1 MRHRWI
7 ALALSV
13 GALALA
19 AAGCGGD
26 DGGGT
31 AEGSEDV
38 TGSIS
43 VMAIWGGDE
52 QASFQA
58 VIDGFTEL
66 YPNVDVKYTS
76 GGDNLAPLLST
87 AVEGGN
93 PPDIAAVG
101 QPGLMADFAAKDAIQ
116 PIDDLRDQIV
126 DNFGESVADV
136 GAIDGTQYGVMFKG
150 ANKSTVWYNVAD
162 FEEAGV
168 EPPETWE
175 ELQETASTLKAA
187 GITPYSVGVDV
198 GWPISDLFE
207 NVYIRTAGVEMY
219 DQLTKHEIPWTDQ
232 SVKDALAVMANIVG
246 ESDNMAG
253 GTEESLQTEMPA
265 SVAKVFSEEPEAA
278 MVVIGD
284 FAPGVTETTL
294 EPETGFNV
302 FTFPSVEGSEPA
314 VVGGGDIFVQFKD
327 SPAADAFMEYLTTPE
342 AAEIWARA
350 RWVLVAEQEPRHGRL
365 SGRDH
370 PGDGRCARRGGGLP
384 LRHVRPAA
392 VGVRWNA
399 GAGPLQ
405 GVHRLRREPG
415 RHRRHHAAD
424 GDRSGEGVRRES
436 IGRIR

>member
-1 MRHRWI
+1 MRYRWLVF
-7 ALALSV
+7 ALLVGVLALV
-13 GALALA
+13 

-26 DGGGT
+26 DGGGG

-38 TGSIS
+38 SGSIS

-58 VIDGFTEL
+58 VIDGFMEL
-66 YPNVDVKYTS
+66 YPNVDVTYTS

-101 QPGLMADFAAKDAIQ
+101 QPGLMADFAAQDAIQ
-116 PIDDLRDQIV
+116 PIDDLRDAIV

-150 ANKSTVWYNVAD
+150 ANKSTIWYNVAA

-168 EPPETWE
+168 EAPETWE
-175 ELQETASTLKAA
+175 ELQETASTIKAS

-198 GWPISDLFE
+198 GWPITDLFE

-219 DQLTKHEIPWTDQ
+219 DQLTRHEIPWTDQ
-232 SVKDALAVMANIVG
+232 SVKDALAVMANILG
-246 ESDNMAG
+246 ESDNLAG

-302 FTFPSVEGSEPA
+302 FTFPSIEDSEPA
-314 VVGGGDIFVQFKD
+314 VVGGGDIFVQFRD
-327 SPAADAFMEYLTTPE
+327 SPAADAFLEYLTTAD
-342 AAEIWARA
+342 AAQIWA
-350 RWVLVAEQEPRHGRL
+350 E
-365 SGRDH
+365 
-370 PGDGRCARRGGGLP
+370 RGGFSSPNKNLDVDVYP
-384 LRHVRPAA
+384 DEITRAT
-392 VGVRWNA
+392 A
-399 GAGPLQ
+399 GALGEAEVFRFDMSDLQ
-405 GVHRLRREPG
+405 PSAFGGTPG
-415 RHRRHHAAD
+415 QGLFKAFTDFVANPDDIDGITQQMETAAAAAF
-424 GDRSGEGVRRES
+424 G
-436 IGRIR
+436 

>member
-1 MRHRWI
+1 MRNRWLAF
-7 ALALSV
+7 ALLV
-13 GALALA
+13 GALAVV

-26 DGGGT
+26 DGGG

-43 VMAIWGGDE
+43 IMAIWGGDE

-66 YPNVDVKYTS
+66 YPNVDVRYTS

-93 PPDIAAVG
+93 PPDIAAIG
-101 QPGLMADFAAKDAIQ
+101 QPGLMADFAAKNAIQ

-126 DNFGESVADV
+126 DAFGESVADV
-136 GAIDGTQYGVMFKG
+136 GTVDGTQYGIMFKG
-150 ANKSTVWYNVAD
+150 ANKSTVWYNVAA

-175 ELQETASTLKAA
+175 DLQEVASTLSSA
-187 GITPYSVGVDV
+187 GVTPYSVGVDV
-198 GWPISDLFE
+198 GWPITDLFE

-219 DQLTKHEIPWTDQ
+219 DQLTRHEIPWTDQ
-232 SVKDALAVMANIVG
+232 SVKDALAVMADIVG

-253 GTEESLQTEMPA
+253 GTDGALETEMPE
-265 SVAKVFSEEPEAA
+265 SVAKVFTDDPEAA

-294 EPETGFNV
+294 EPETGFNF

-327 SPAADAFMEYLTTPE
+327 SPAADACLKYLMTTE
-342 AAEIWARA
+342 AAEIWA
-350 RWVLVAEQEPRHGRL
+350 E
-365 SGRDH
+365 
-370 PGDGRCARRGGGLP
+370 RGGFSSPNKNLDTDVYP
-384 LRHVRPAA
+384 DEITRVT
-392 VGVRWNA
+392 A
-399 GAGPLQ
+399 GALGEAEVFRFDMSDLQ
-405 GVHRLRREPG
+405 PSAFGGTPG
-415 RHRRHHAAD
+415 QGLFKLFSDFVQNPDDIDGITQQMEAAAAQAF
-424 GDRSGEGVRRES
+424 G
-436 IGRIR
+436 